1 MEQVAP
7 TARVS
12 SAGHGRGVGLVV
24 GETDGPFE
32 GDIDGP
38 LLGLIEG
45 DIDGPLLGLFEGDLL
60 GPCVGYGFG
69 LYEMH
74 TV

>member
-1 MEQVAP
+1 M
-7 TARVS
+7 
-12 SAGHGRGVGLVV
+12 V

-38 LLGLIEG
+38 LLGL
-45 DIDGPLLGLFEGDLL
+45 FEGDWL

-69 LYEMH
+69 LYERSMSKSVH